1 MRMFV
6 NVVNV
11 VTVVLLN
18 HKNRP
23 GTKGNDEGEE
33 NLPDARWLSRE
44 APPQSETEF
53 QIKITTN
60 QQVNTNHFKGLQRLS
75 SVMSPS
81 FYVMI

>member
-33 NLPDARWLSRE
+33 NLPDARWLSPE
-44 APPQSETEF
+44 GPPQSETEF
-53 QIKITTN
+53 QITTN
-60 QQVNTNHFKGLQRLS
+60 QHK
-75 SVMSPS
+75 S
-81 FYVMI
+81 FQGIAKAIQCRVTFMI